1 MGRKSRKR
9 RKKSSESDIE
19 NAEGRVHKQL
29 KHGAHTDEQSV
40 TSVSSVS
47 SDNSDCSLR
56 ISDILCEANSV
67 IYERTN
73 EEQTDTGIDVF
84 ISQTDLGQTASA
96 EQKARP
102 NNNMASMSSATSSN
116 DSDKLDKLLQAVSDL
131 RKNQDGMKLMFE
143 SKLDKMRNELMGSID
158 SKVQSLRNEIAL
170 EIGRENTRIDTILNT
185 IQSMQSRL
193 DTLEQSNGSTSTQDN
208 SNQAR
213 FRPASNSDDSDI
225 SIIAS
230 GLPQQNG
237 EDLLRK
243 VKDLIQALGNDVC
256 SKVNVTAATRFRTR
270 FHDRPGLVKITFTS
284 VEDKIL
290 VLRNKMKLKD
300 TLLFKHVYLKSCKSH
315 TERLIELNAR
325 AILRQLPEG
334 RNLRVDA
341 NGRIQQRT
349 HQPGDQQQ
357 D

>member
-73 EEQTDTGIDVF
+73 EEQTDTGIDVL

-102 NNNMASMSSATSSN
+102 NNNMASMSAATSSN

-170 EIGRENTRIDTILNT
+170 
-185 IQSMQSRL
+185 
-193 DTLEQSNGSTSTQDN
+193 
-208 SNQAR
+208 
-213 FRPASNSDDSDI
+213 
-225 SIIAS
+225 
-230 GLPQQNG
+230 
-237 EDLLRK
+237 K
-243 VKDLIQALGNDVC
+243 
-256 SKVNVTAATRFRTR
+256 
-270 FHDRPGLVKITFTS
+270 
-284 VEDKIL
+284 
-290 VLRNKMKLKD
+290 
-300 TLLFKHVYLKSCKSH
+300 
-315 TERLIELNAR
+315 
-325 AILRQLPEG
+325 
-334 RNLRVDA
+334 
-341 NGRIQQRT
+341 
-349 HQPGDQQQ
+349 
-357 D
+357 

>member
-1 MGRKSRKR
+1 M
-9 RKKSSESDIE
+9 
-19 NAEGRVHKQL
+19 
-29 KHGAHTDEQSV
+29 
-40 TSVSSVS
+40 SSVS

-73 EEQTDTGIDVF
+73 EEQTD
-84 ISQTDLGQTASA
+84 LGQTASA
-96 EQKARP
+96 EQKSRP

-243 VKDLIQALGNDVC
+243 VKGLIQALGSDVC

-300 TLLFKHVYLKSCKSH
+300 TLLFNNVYLKSCKSH

-325 AILRQLPEG
+325 AILRQLSEG
-334 RNLRVDA
+334 ILHARAILRQLSE
-341 NGRIQQRT
+341 GIL
-349 HQPGDQQQ
+349 HS
-357 D
+357 

>member
-1 MGRKSRKR
+1 
-9 RKKSSESDIE
+9 
-19 NAEGRVHKQL
+19 
-29 KHGAHTDEQSV
+29 
-40 TSVSSVS
+40 
-47 SDNSDCSLR
+47 
-56 ISDILCEANSV
+56 
-67 IYERTN
+67 
-73 EEQTDTGIDVF
+73 
-84 ISQTDLGQTASA
+84 
-96 EQKARP
+96 
-102 NNNMASMSSATSSN
+102 
-116 DSDKLDKLLQAVSDL
+116 
-131 RKNQDGMKLMFE
+131 MFE

-213 FRPASNSDDSDI
+213 FRPANNSDDSDI

-300 TLLFKHVYLKSCKSH
+300 TVVKRGQGL
-315 TERLIELNAR
+315 
-325 AILRQLPEG
+325 G
-334 RNLRVDA
+334 
-341 NGRIQQRT
+341 
-349 HQPGDQQQ
+349 
-357 D
+357 